1 MTSLEDDHDSPT
13 LPLDGMGSVLV
24 CQDEDG
30 NLVLS
35 CNDNSLGV
43 DDNVESAQKELCLL
57 SEDDPALTT
66 SSEATGSNKDYG
78 VTVVIGQESSSSSLQ
93 EAPCS
98 DDSPGTIAQL
108 EVPLDPVSPQQSQ
121 VEADPVNQTWFTT
134 KGDKNSLQ
142 NKGHKWKQGM
152 WSKEETEILKAN
164 IDNFLKSNNIRDATE
179 VIFETPK
186 DERKDFY
193 RSIARGLN
201 RPLFAVYRRV
211 LRLYDNRNHVGKY
224 SSLEIKQLKELRMK
238 HGNDWAAIGAALG
251 RSASSVKDRC
261 RLMKDTCNTGKWA
274 VEEERRLASV
284 VHEMTGTPPGTT
296 VTQGVC
302 WAEVAE
308 QVRTRSEKQCRSKW
322 LNYLNW
328 KQSGGR
334 EWNKD
339 DDVNLILRIAELQP
353 SEESQISWEKLAAGW
368 SSVRSPQWLHSK
380 WWSLKR
386 QVTNHQQLAFPDL
399 LEFLESSHVP
409 VLRQAARRAA
419 AVAPGGPV
427 TTPFSSSEPAHV
439 APSALRLKG
448 CRLEGSPAL
457 PQTSLATLQI
467 PVHITQAGDSTDGE
481 TLTINGS
488 TLQAFEIVPSFHL
501 QPMATLGTLLL
512 QTSSSQSLPL
522 TLAPGSSSA
531 LSTGPS
537 AGSQQILVHTI
548 PSDTVMHEHPEVEMP
563 ISQSSIII
571 HTLPSHASTVT
582 TTGPT
587 RHLSIDPQPHGQPTD
602 AHVKQSIAPGIKA
615 DVVASGD
622 PGLERDNLDTNGL
635 ETVGLEPSEMDLGP
649 NGEVQHELGPGT
661 SDLGADGNDTADIID
676 DAAHYVA
683 EALCSPGDSESSRAM
698 EESEDSGIM
707 AVIVSSQRF
716 ASGSDELDDVSV
728 LPLTTLNDPILQSHA
743 PHLMGS
749 TLNSPEANEGKDS
762 DDA

>member
-1 MTSLEDDHDSPT
+1 MHSKASQDRMLSLRICFLLNKGRLVAYIFFCCPSSGLASPAISPLCPT
-13 LPLDGMGSVLV
+13 LSPPDHTRYTRNLYLFTLTVSQVNAHHIHSSPLFSDTSSQASVLKSFAPV
-24 CQDEDG
+24 QQ
-30 NLVLS
+30 L
-35 CNDNSLGV
+35 
-43 DDNVESAQKELCLL
+43 
-57 SEDDPALTT
+57 
-66 SSEATGSNKDYG
+66 YY
-78 VTVVIGQESSSSSLQ
+78 SLQ
-93 EAPCS
+93 
-98 DDSPGTIAQL
+98 
-108 EVPLDPVSPQQSQ
+108 PL
-121 VEADPVNQTWFTT
+121 
-134 KGDKNSLQ
+134 
-142 NKGHKWKQGM
+142 GHKWKQGM

-334 EWNKD
+334 EWSKD

-386 QVTNHQQLAFPDL
+386 QVTNHQQLAFP
-399 LEFLESSHVP
+399 
-409 VLRQAARRAA
+409 VLCHF
-419 AVAPGGPV
+419 AVLVCGV
-427 TTPFSSSEPAHV
+427 
-439 APSALRLKG
+439 
-448 CRLEGSPAL
+448 
-457 PQTSLATLQI
+457 
-467 PVHITQAGDSTDGE
+467 
-481 TLTINGS
+481 LTRV
-488 TLQAFEIVPSFHL
+488 LFAQSFHL

-531 LSTGPS
+531 LSAGAST
-537 AGSQQILVHTI
+537 GSQQILVHTI
-548 PSDTVMHEHPEVEMP
+548 PVREEK
-563 ISQSSIII
+563 II
-571 HTLPSHASTVT
+571 HQSLFSVHHSITYLFCLI
-582 TTGPT
+582 
-587 RHLSIDPQPHGQPTD
+587 LSILIFFSSTMHICMLFKYFNTFFAFVFKLYSFYNVLALPPPPQNPPHPYQFILS
-602 AHVKQSIAPGIKA
+602 H
-615 DVVASGD
+615 
-622 PGLERDNLDTNGL
+622 
-635 ETVGLEPSEMDLGP
+635 
-649 NGEVQHELGPGT
+649 
-661 SDLGADGNDTADIID
+661 
-676 DAAHYVA
+676 
-683 EALCSPGDSESSRAM
+683 
-698 EESEDSGIM
+698 
-707 AVIVSSQRF
+707 
-716 ASGSDELDDVSV
+716 LDDVSV
-728 LPLTTLNDPILQSHA
+728 LPLTTLN
-743 PHLMGS
+743 G
-749 TLNSPEANEGKDS
+749 NYANEYTLLFS
-762 DDA
+762 